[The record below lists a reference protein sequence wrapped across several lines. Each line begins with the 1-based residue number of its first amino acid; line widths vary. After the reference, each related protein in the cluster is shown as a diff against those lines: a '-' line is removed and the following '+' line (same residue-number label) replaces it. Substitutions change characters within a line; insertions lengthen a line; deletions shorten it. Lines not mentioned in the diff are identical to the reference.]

1 MRLIIRMVFLAIPVV
16 LVACDPGM
24 TVRQLKSSDEAQ
36 SEIVVRIKTT
46 RQLIGE
52 TWYAPEIEVTNSSK
66 SPITVTNVELAARR
80 KTYANVPF
88 HPETYPLTIQPGNTK
103 TIDVMFRLDDAV
115 YKTFEQAAE
124 LSVHYRS
131 GGKQET
137 VRVSVIRGRR

>member
-52 TWYAPEIEVTNSSK
+52 TWYAPEIEVTNSNK
-66 SPITVTNVELAARR
+66 SPITVTNVELAARS

-103 TIDVMFRLDDAV
+103 TLDVMFRLDDAV

-131 GGKQET
+131 EGKQET
-137 VRVSVIRGRR
+137 VRVSVIRGRL